1 MNINRLRTAEY
12 LEQTSKNTGK
22 AAERT
27 RDFRHDLAGNLMRQD
42 NDAVQEQK
50 TQENPLG
57 TEYCQGMM
65 STGAL
70 HNADRLANSAVDVC
84 EVRKLTYDQC
94 DYVKLCPDQGV
105 VYKTRI
111 CENGQVYVEE
121 KKEDGT
127 VSAYMV
133 DPDKVADNT
142 RVPLEMA
149 AKEAAAHVQG
159 TALGDTEEAYK
170 KALDKFYVYAGER
183 VKDGP
188 PKFAIGGSEF
198 SIEDWKKLMKSVDE
212 QIDAIKEEI
221 REDIRAREEEAEK
234 KSMDELVRKRELMN
248 EKGPYSF
255 LMGDGPTLIYN
266 GVEFTY
272 DKDNALCLGDMSNP
286 DDVITIY
293 LTGGVFKLNRNN
305 IDDLSK
311 AIGMFSPEDV
321 NRILNAISQD
331 AKCKKKLKEIEDAI
345 YQAVEEAG
353 KQE

>member
-1 MNINRLRTAEY
+1 MNINRLRSAEY
-12 LEQTSKNTGK
+12 LEQANKNRGK
-22 AAERT
+22 GTDRT
-27 RDFRHDLAGNLMRQD
+27 RDFRQDLAGNLTRQD
-42 NDAVQEQK
+42 SDAVQEQR
-50 TQENPLG
+50 TQENALG

-65 STGAL
+65 SARAL
-70 HNADRLANSAVDVC
+70 HNADKLANSAVEAC

-105 VYKTRI
+105 VYKARI
-111 CENGQVYVEE
+111 CGDGQVYVEE

-133 DPDKVADNT
+133 DTDKVADNT
-142 RVPLEMA
+142 KLPVEAA
-149 AKEAAAHVQG
+149 AKEAAAQAQG
-159 TALGDTEEAYK
+159 TISGDTEEEYR

-198 SIEDWKKLMKSVDE
+198 SVEDWEKLMESVDE
-212 QIDAIKEEI
+212 QIDAIKEEM
-221 REDIRAREEEAEK
+221 REDIEERKEDAEQK
-234 KSMDELVRKRELMN
+234 NIDELIHRREILN

-255 LMGDGPTLIYN
+255 LMGDGPTLVYN

-293 LTGGVFKLNRNN
+293 LTTGVFKLNRNN
-305 IDDLSK
+305 IDELSK
-311 AIGMFSPEDV
+311 AIGMFSPEDI

-331 AKCKKKLKEIEDAI
+331 AKCQKKLKEIEDAV
-345 YQAVEEAG
+345 YQAVENAG
-353 KQE
+353 RQE